1 MATSGQKRAELKRL
15 AKTARDGLYRMLQI
29 VDELLSDVE
38 YVDKFKGESQ
48 LIDDI
53 EAKEFAHFGGSPSLS
68 AMLRA
73 YRANPKKGT
82 WSKYNFNIAAMIELA
97 APPPA
102 PKTKDSDPNAMN
114 RIVAETAAKYP
125 LDIEKAVI
133 EAERRIRQDV
143 TSDELKKLVR
153 HSIQERIYDW
163 RHDQNERFKA
173 ASAGNGKSTTA
184 EVYNYFIGGMV
195 IGNVTGK
202 MLSELAA
209 SEQEKANGHALNAA
223 VCRKFADIVPDNKM
237 LKRCVSAA
245 DLQEAFDSIEV

>member
-15 AKTARDGLYRMLQI
+15 AKAARDSLYRMLQI
-29 VDELLSDVE
+29 VDELLADVE
-38 YVDKFKGESQ
+38 YVDRFKGESQ

-53 EAKEFAHFGGSPSLS
+53 EAKEFAHFGGSPSLA

-73 YRANPKKGT
+73 YRANPKKFT
-82 WSKYNFNIAAMIELA
+82 WAKYNFNIAAMIELA
-97 APPPA
+97 APPPE
-102 PKTKDSDPNAMN
+102 PKSKNSDPDAMN
-114 RIVAETAAKYP
+114 RIVAEAAAKYP
-125 LDIEKAVI
+125 SDINKAVV
-133 EAERRIRQDV
+133 EAERRIRRDV
-143 TSDELKKLVR
+143 ASDELKKLVR

-173 ASAGNGKSTTA
+173 AGEGNGKATEA

-223 VCRKFADIVPDNKM
+223 VCRKFAGVVPETKM

-245 DLQEAFDSIEV
+245 ELHEAFQTIEV